1 VRWSRVQILWPRA
14 KVIGVERVV
23 KASRRERT
31 CEDRSTKHRAGLS
44 AYQSYYLRSF
54 VPVCAQTLWPF
65 DVWGESAGTGRQKAQ
80 MCGPTVG

>member
-1 VRWSRVQILWPRA
+1 VRWSRVQIPWPRA

-23 KASRRERT
+23 KASRRAYLRG
-31 CEDRSTKHRAGLS
+31 SIHKHRAGLS
-44 AYQSYYLRSF
+44 AYQSYYDRSF